1 MRKRPTTSKNRNRDH
16 NCYCKFAQPKEVSND
31 TQSPEELEFYSD
43 SEGES
48 KSIKPLGESATRELA
63 RAIVRFERNS
73 IDRARFVVVHGG
85 LIVFPTDTVYG
96 LGCDPD
102 NEYAVRRLSEAKKR
116 DHRPIPVL
124 CSSKGAAM
132 ELVEMNQK
140 ALELA
145 GRFWPGALT
154 IVAPLKRSLP
164 YLLHQGTG
172 TLGVRVPALPLCVAL
187 IETCGGW
194 LTGTSA
200 NLSGLPS
207 ARTAAEAASQLGD
220 RVDLILDGGKLEGLE
235 STVVR
240 VVDDGIQVLRMG
252 QVRVTDERRER

>member
-1 MRKRPTTSKNRNRDH
+1 VT
-16 NCYCKFAQPKEVSND
+16 
-31 TQSPEELEFYSD
+31 
-43 SEGES
+43 
-48 KSIKPLGESATRELA
+48 
-63 RAIVRFERNS
+63 
-73 IDRARFVVVHGG
+73 
-85 LIVFPTDTVYG
+85 
-96 LGCDPD
+96 
-102 NEYAVRRLSEAKKR
+102 
-116 DHRPIPVL
+116 
-124 CSSKGAAM
+124 
-132 ELVEMNQK
+132 
-140 ALELA
+140 
-145 GRFWPGALT
+145 
-154 IVAPLKRSLP
+154 
-164 YLLHQGTG
+164 
-172 TLGVRVPALPLCVAL
+172 L